1 MKAVDEELIKTR
13 FVTMWNK
20 LQNSYKELL
29 YPIVETLERTKVSC
43 ETKEKIENLEN
54 QIAELSKQSRLLNQA
69 MAKQCID
76 SAFYMEQSTCVKI
89 KIDDLKEQI
98 KDYENPEEI
107 QAEIIKT
114 KQLIE
119 LIKTGPNFL
128 EEYSSEVFLSI
139 VEKIVVEPNNE
150 LVFILR
156 NGLMLTEYYS
166 A

>member
-1 MKAVDEELIKTR
+1 M
-13 FVTMWNK
+13 
-20 LQNSYKELL
+20 
-29 YPIVETLERTKVSC
+29 
-43 ETKEKIENLEN
+43 
-54 QIAELSKQSRLLNQA
+54 
-69 MAKQCID
+69 
-76 SAFYMEQSTCVKI
+76 
-89 KIDDLKEQI
+89 

-107 QAEIIKT
+107 QAEIRKT

-119 LIKTGPNFL
+119 LIKAEPNFL

-156 NGLMLTEYYS
+156 NGLMLTEYYG

>member
-1 MKAVDEELIKTR
+1 MKA
-13 FVTMWNK
+13 
-20 LQNSYKELL
+20 
-29 YPIVETLERTKVSC
+29 
-43 ETKEKIENLEN
+43 
-54 QIAELSKQSRLLNQA
+54 
-69 MAKQCID
+69 
-76 SAFYMEQSTCVKI
+76 
-89 KIDDLKEQI
+89 QI
-98 KDYENPEEI
+98 KNHENPEKIQTEI
-107 QAEIIKT
+107 KKT

-119 LIKTGPNFL
+119 LIKSGPNFL

>member
-76 SAFYMEQSTCVKI
+76 SAFYMEQQNIISKN
-89 KIDDLKEQI
+89 LKEYQRA
-98 KDYENPEEI
+98 KEQCLRKSRQRKELKQTKELV
-107 QAEIIKT
+107 
-114 KQLIE
+114 KQLKKGPQYLE
-119 LIKTGPNFL
+119 VYDKTLFQA
-128 EEYSSEVFLSI
+128 I
-139 VEKIVVEPNNE
+139 VKQIIVNPNE
-150 LVFILR
+150 LVFQLK
-156 NGLMLTEYYS
+156 NGLQLTERREKV
-166 A
+166 

>member
-1 MKAVDEELIKTR
+1 MVHLFINR
-13 FVTMWNK
+13 VHLFN
-20 LQNSYKELL
+20 
-29 YPIVETLERTKVSC
+29 
-43 ETKEKIENLEN
+43 
-54 QIAELSKQSRLLNQA
+54 
-69 MAKQCID
+69 ID
-76 SAFYMEQSTCVKI
+76 PA
-89 KIDDLKEQI
+89 QI
-98 KDYENPEEI
+98 KNHENPEKIQTEI
-107 QAEIIKT
+107 KKT

-119 LIKTGPNFL
+119 LIKSGPNFL